1 MTIGILDSGL
11 GGYSVYRALRAVYP
25 DAAFLFLADQANA
38 PFGDKTKAQIF
49 EITQNAIEWFRAR
62 DIKELLVACNTI
74 SAQVLDDLIP
84 LYPDMTITGII
95 EPTVRQ
101 IKLPHEKILVLATVG
116 ATRSEA
122 YPKRIAAMLPSSTGI
137 GLALPKL
144 VPLLEGLAPQEAIE
158 TYLQEELTPYQGQ
171 VQAVILACTH
181 YPLAK
186 ITVESILKVPSY
198 DSEAP
203 IVELFRDK
211 VLENGPS
218 QVMTTKDPVYMARQ
232 INVLFHQEEAVS
244 LTEVKHADRRHQ

>member
-11 GGYSVYRALRAVYP
+11 GGYSVYRALRVVYP

-49 EITQNAIEWFRAR
+49 EITQNAIEWFRVKN
-62 DIKELLVACNTI
+62 ISEILVACNTI
-74 SAQVLDDLIP
+74 SAQVLEDLIP

-101 IKLPHEKILVLATVG
+101 IKLPHEKILVLATAG
-116 ATRSEA
+116 ATNSHA
-122 YPKRIAAMLPSSTGI
+122 YPKTIAKLIPPSEGI

-144 VPLLEGLAPQEAIE
+144 VPLLEGLAPQKDIK
-158 TYLQEELTPYQGQ
+158 TYLEAELIPYQGQ

-186 ITVESILKVPSY
+186 KTIESILKVPSY

-203 IVELFRDK
+203 IVEMFRNK
-211 VLENGPS
+211 VLEKGPS
-218 QVMTTKDPVYMARQ
+218 QVMTTKDPVFMARQ
-232 INVLFHQEEAVS
+232 IKVLFHQEEAVS